1 MYCVGIF
8 LTELSHQVRVEL
20 ERQGY
25 YTGIIMAT
33 APGLTATLITNA
45 GQLQAVGP
53 HQGNPAPQATLDDK
67 TDMHSPM
74 TLGIRVRELTLHL
87 DKAWVS

>member
-25 YTGIIMAT
+25 YTNIDEIIYAAALFPALSQYRGLVRVIDIPLNR
-33 APGLTATLITNA
+33 APPITLQI
-45 GQLQAVGP
+45 
-53 HQGNPAPQATLDDK
+53 
-67 TDMHSPM
+67 
-74 TLGIRVRELTLHL
+74 
-87 DKAWVS
+87 